1 MPSLAAPRPALA
13 SAAAPTAEELADINT
28 VISKD
33 GCGQAMANALE
44 ATAARKAAG
53 QAANNLSYKSPP
65 QRPDLI
71 AEFLSGM
78 RARQER
84 DDGIFSRVQRSM
96 AYDQLPAAEQRLTRA
111 RENGDEEE
119 IARATRALNRLRDE
133 IDA

>member
-1 MPSLAAPRPALA
+1 MLRKGRKFGSMVAVAAV
-13 SAAAPTAEELADINT
+13 PTAEEVADGDA

-33 GCGQAMANALE
+33 GRGEAMAKALV
-44 ATAARKAAG
+44 ATTARKAAG

-84 DDGIFSRVQRSM
+84 DDGIFSRV
-96 AYDQLPAAEQRLTRA
+96 

-119 IARATRALNRLRDE
+119 IARATRALSRLRDE

>member
-1 MPSLAAPRPALA
+1 MAA
-13 SAAAPTAEELADINT
+13 
-28 VISKD
+28 
-33 GCGQAMANALE
+33 Q
-44 ATAARKAAG
+44 
-53 QAANNLSYKSPP
+53 NNLSYKSPP

-84 DDGIFSRVQRSM
+84 ERGIFSRVQRSM
-96 AYDQLPAAEQRLTRA
+96 AYDQVPTAEQRLTRA

-119 IARATRALNRLRDE
+119 IARATRALNRLGDE